1 MNGFEVAF
9 AAARLPAKPED
20 MSEGDFAL
28 LTDLA
33 RKIVR
38 RRLSVPAIFFLET
51 AKPLNY
57 VGAQAMVF
65 FGPFV
70 QVLFESPNYERYT
83 ELLERRS
90 TLELLLQMIEGYE
103 SELVRVEKA
112 EKAERAARKAAR
124 NAARRRPAW
133 RFWQRRE

>member
-1 MNGFEVAF
+1 MNGFETAF
-9 AAARLPAKPED
+9 SAARLPARPAD
-20 MSEGDFAL
+20 MTVEDFAL

-38 RRLSVPAIFFLET
+38 RRLAVPAIFFLET

-70 QVLFESPNYERYT
+70 QVLFETPNYERYT
-83 ELLERRS
+83 ELLEQRS

-103 SELVRVEKA
+103 SELARAEKA
-112 EKAERAARKAAR
+112 EKAARKAAR
-124 NAARRRPAW
+124 GRPDW
-133 RFWQRRE
+133 RFWRRRRK

>member
-1 MNGFEVAF
+1 MNGFETAF
-9 AAARLPAKPED
+9 NAARLPAQPAD
-20 MSEGDFAL
+20 MAAEDFAL

-38 RRLSVPAIFFLET
+38 RRLAVPAIFFLET

-70 QVLFESPNYERYT
+70 QVLFETPNYERYT
-83 ELLERRS
+83 QLLEQRP

-103 SELVRVEKA
+103 SELARAEKVEK
-112 EKAERAARKAAR
+112 AARKAAQG
-124 NAARRRPAW
+124 RPDW
-133 RFWQRRE
+133 RFWRRRRK